1 MTKNAAR
8 RLAVLGLALWGFA
21 VPASPQTMSFQQA
34 PKNIRGSFV
43 VDQEVVI
50 QENFNV
56 RHKGTGTSYFT
67 TFSAGQGGS
76 FAPRLASDGAGNS
89 LAYYLYDDI
98 AMRNILKDLSISPTS
113 AEVLLGNFPDSSKFQ
128 TQSWNFSVAIPAGTF
143 PVAGT
148 YSDTVVMTLYPG
160 TLSSHG
166 TAADQSSFS
175 LTLKVPKLMDLSL
188 VAVNSFFDLN
198 SVALTMDF
206 GLLSAG
212 SARSADL
219 VIRSNAPY
227 GVTVTSLNGG
237 IMKINDPTDAST
249 VPYIFDVNGVAKN
262 LPAGTAAS
270 IASGMAP
277 TGFEG
282 TRFRL
287 TFTIGDFG
295 MATEGTYSDVL
306 TLTVIAN

>member
-1 MTKNAAR
+1 MTKNTALR
-8 RLAVLGLALWGFA
+8 ISVLGLVLSGMAI
-21 VPASPQTMSFQQA
+21 PASTQTMSFQQA
-34 PKNIRGSFV
+34 PKNVRGSFV

-50 QENFNV
+50 QESFDV
-56 RHKGTGTSYFT
+56 RHKGTGTPYFT
-67 TFSAGQGGS
+67 TFSPGQGGT

-89 LAYYLYDDI
+89 LAYYVYDDV
-98 AMRNILKDLSISPTS
+98 AQRNILKDLSVSPS
-113 AEVLLGNFPDSSKFQ
+113 PAEVLSGSFPDSSKFQ
-128 TQSWNFSVAIPAGTF
+128 TQTRNFAVAIPAGTF

-148 YSDTVVMTLYPG
+148 YTDTLIMTLYPG
-160 TLSSHG
+160 TVTSHG
-166 TAADQSSFS
+166 TSADQSSFS
-175 LTLKVPKLMDLSL
+175 LTIKVPKLMDLSL
-188 VAVNSFFDLN
+188 VAANSFFDLN

-212 SARSADL
+212 STRSADL
-219 VIRSNAPY
+219 VVRSNAPY
-227 GVTVTSLNGG
+227 GVTVTSRNGG
-237 IMKINDPTDAST
+237 IMKINDPADSST
-249 VPYIFDVNGVAKN
+249 VPYTFDVNGTART

-287 TFTIGDFG
+287 SFTIGDFG